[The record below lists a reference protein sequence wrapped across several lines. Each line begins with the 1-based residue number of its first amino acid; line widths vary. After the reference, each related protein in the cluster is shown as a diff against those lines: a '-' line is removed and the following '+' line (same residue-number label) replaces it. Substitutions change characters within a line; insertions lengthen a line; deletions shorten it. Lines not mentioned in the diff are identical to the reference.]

1 MPSPLD
7 RGEYFARPKPL
18 GTKEEVLAGLFKYLD
33 ETLGTHTKT
42 ESKEARMERKLRERR
57 EAEIWRANYL
67 ASFLPDWSFIGPRQP
82 SSNYVDSRLRKY
94 IGRYDSTRSD

>member
-33 ETLGTHTKT
+33 ETLGTHTTT
-42 ESKEARMERKLRERR
+42 ESKEARMERKFRERR
-57 EAEIWRANYL
+57 SAEIWRANYL
-67 ASFLPDWSFIGPRQP
+67 ASFLPDWVCVGPRKPFGDYTDQRHL
-82 SSNYVDSRLRKY
+82 NYT
-94 IGRYDSTRSD
+94 GRYGHTRSD